1 MELVHMTNVAPIAV
15 LADVHGNRW
24 ALEAVL
30 EDIRARGIERTVNL
44 GDCVYG
50 PLDPSGTA
58 EILMELDLPTVRGN
72 EDRILVEPTAEIQ
85 HSCTFGFVLGSLS
98 PDDLYWLSTL
108 PAMTVAYDHFRLFHG
123 CPGSDEEYLLHKVAP
138 LGAVPRA
145 PAEVAARVGG
155 MREAVL
161 LCGHDHSPAA
171 MRLSHGT
178 LVVNPG
184 SVGLP
189 AYTDDRPFP
198 HAIESRTPHARYA
211 IVGRNASDWWV
222 EHVAL
227 EYDWEAA
234 AATAETNGRPDWAAW
249 LRTGCV

>member
-1 MELVHMTNVAPIAV
+1 MTNVAPAAV
-15 LADVHGNRW
+15 VADVHGNRW

-30 EDIRARGIERTVNL
+30 EDIHSRGVERTVNL
-44 GDCVYG
+44 GDCLYG
-50 PLDPSGTA
+50 PLDPAGTA
-58 EILMELDLPTVRGN
+58 RILMQLDLPTVRGN
-72 EDRILVEPTAEIQ
+72 EDRILVEPAPEYQ
-85 HSCTFGFVLGSLS
+85 HSCTRDFVLRSLSHVQLRWLWSLS
-98 PDDLYWLSTL
+98 P
-108 PAMTVAYDHFRLFHG
+108 MMVAYDYFRLFHG
-123 CPGSDEEYLLHKVAP
+123 CPQSDEEYLLRKVAP
-138 LGAVPRA
+138 SGAVPRA

-155 MREAVL
+155 MLEPVL
-161 LCGHDHSPAA
+161 LCGHDHSAAA

-211 IVGRNASDWWV
+211 IVGRDGQDWWV
-222 EHVAL
+222 EHVAI

-234 AATAETNGRPDWAAW
+234 ALTAETNGRPDWAAW